1 MFKNLFKKKLPT
13 ELLNIKELD
22 ILLKLMFEMAI
33 SDGNLDKTE
42 LEIIKQRAEII
53 AGENDNVS
61 EVIKN
66 IAEESKESI
75 SFYPTIK
82 IINETYSNDQKK
94 ELLKNLWQ
102 LVEADSVID
111 PYEENLYFKI
121 AELIKIKR
129 STANKIRV
137 QPS

>member
-42 LEIIKQRAEII
+42 LEIIKQRAAII